1 MWCIPKLTDEF
12 KERMENLIE
21 LYLKPLDP
29 TEPVICL
36 DEKSKQL
43 LADNHHG
50 MSMKPGKTAVRD
62 YEYVRKGT
70 VNIFVGV
77 EPKGGR
83 HYTEVTKRRTRQDYA
98 KFIRSLIEHYPEANH
113 IHIVQDN
120 LNTHS
125 EASLIATFGKR
136 KTKKI
141 MKKVKFHFTPKHA
154 SWLNMAEIEIG
165 VLERQCLKRRI
176 PRMGMLIGEVK
187 AWEKQ
192 QNQAKR
198 LINWKFDKE
207 KAQKIF
213 PSLY

>member
-1 MWCIPKLTDEF
+1 MWCIPKLTAEF
-12 KERMENLIE
+12 KERMENLLE

-29 TEPVICL
+29 KEPVVCL

-43 LADNHHG
+43 LEDSRYG
-50 MSMKPGKTAVRD
+50 MPMEPGKTAVRD

-70 VNIFVGV
+70 ANIFVGV
-77 EPKGGR
+77 EPKGGK
-83 HYTEVTKRRTRQDYA
+83 HFTEVTKRRTKQDYA
-98 KFIRSLIEHYPEANH
+98 KFIQNLIEHYPEANC

-125 EASLIATFGKR
+125 EESLIVTFGKR

-141 MKKVKFHFTPKHA
+141 MKRIKFYFTPKHA

-165 VLERQCLKRRI
+165 VLGIQCLKRRI
-176 PRMGMLIGEVK
+176 SSMKMLMHEVQ

-192 QNQAKR
+192 QNEAKR
-198 LINWKFDKE
+198 LINWKFNQG
-207 KAQKIF
+207 KAQKVF